1 MAITVKTYKYQ
12 GETYDCEY
20 KIRQIFYSKHNT
32 ALPRNL
38 LTAELLIKIYKRLIK
53 NNKRAFDA
61 LLFLFKT

>member
-12 GETYDCEY
+12 GETYDREY

-32 ALPRNL
+32 ALPRN

-53 NNKRAFDA
+53 NNKRAFGA